1 LGDLFREGAP
11 SRQKIVY
18 QADRSFGHFAGGQF
32 SDLLGEAVAANYAA
46 NYNDPV
52 ARGWESKSVE
62 EQQAEANDKSA
73 KLRPAMSA
81 DKAARWREKES
92 LRLAR
97 QRVLQQLEASQNPRH
112 RKLLED
118 ALADLDEKLGK

>member
-1 LGDLFREGAP
+1 M
-11 SRQKIVY
+11 
-18 QADRSFGHFAGGQF
+18 
-32 SDLLGEAVAANYAA
+32 
-46 NYNDPV
+46 

-81 DKAARWREKES
+81 DEAARWRERES

-97 QRVLQQLEASQNPRH
+97 QRVLEQLEASQNPRH